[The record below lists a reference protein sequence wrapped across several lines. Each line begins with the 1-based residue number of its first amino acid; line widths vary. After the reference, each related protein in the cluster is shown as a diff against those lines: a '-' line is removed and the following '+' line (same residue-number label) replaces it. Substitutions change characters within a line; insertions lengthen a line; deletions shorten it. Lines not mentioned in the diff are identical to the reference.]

1 MFTTGSATSGTAT
14 QDQGPEVTEKTTIE
28 KLAHALWH
36 VLNRKERAENERLE
50 TRRYRDPRERDPDY
64 NRHLRELEGD
74 IRDHEPAF
82 RMGDYHEGGGGKWD
96 KWAMPGLVTLAV
108 TGIIGNV
115 VQSMTVSALRQEV
128 ADLQKEVDHI
138 EKIIEPRYRGNP

>member
-1 MFTTGSATSGTAT
+1 MEQECFGRVDTKEPR
-14 QDQGPEVTEKTTIE
+14 PEVTEKSFLQKAYE
-28 KLAHALWH
+28 VLWH
-36 VLNRKERAENERLE
+36 ISSVRERAENERLE
-50 TRRYRDPRERDPDY
+50 ARRYRDPRERDPDY

-74 IRDHEPAF
+74 IRDHEPPF
-82 RMGDYHEGGGGKWD
+82 RMGDYHEGGGSRWD

-138 EKIIEPRYRGNP
+138 EKIIEPRYRGG